1 MFWQI
6 CFRALTNIY
15 HQPYLLNFVCRIK
28 NRSHYNINRWM
39 KSDLLTQKERRRS
52 VCKAMSFIL
61 FIVPSTIRSEK
72 NLSIIHNLAGIW
84 CRMSF
89 YFEGTLFRIFH
100 RYLIHSICQHHFSI
114 SQNCYHVMYF
124 KRNITFQKCQHE
136 PTIWSNLNSNT
147 LEIQQLHTHM
157 TYPFYYMLIQF

>member
-15 HQPYLLNFVCRIK
+15 HQPYLLNFVYRIK

-124 KRNITFQKCQHE
+124 KRNITFQKC
-136 PTIWSNLNSNT
+136 
-147 LEIQQLHTHM
+147 
-157 TYPFYYMLIQF
+157 